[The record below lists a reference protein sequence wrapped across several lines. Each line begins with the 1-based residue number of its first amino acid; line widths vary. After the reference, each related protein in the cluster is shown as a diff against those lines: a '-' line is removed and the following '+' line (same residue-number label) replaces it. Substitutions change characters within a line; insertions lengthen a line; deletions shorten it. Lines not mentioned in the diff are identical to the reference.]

1 MNIAATILTAFIST
15 TVGVV
20 VTAVSRILSRANSGT
35 KALENGTQ
43 CLLRA
48 EIIRQNEKWVARGYC
63 PVYAKD
69 AVRREYEAYHALGGN
84 GVITDLYNDILALPE
99 TPPKQSKIKYRR
111 TINYDLATNFN

>member
-1 MNIAATILTAFIST
+1 MNIAATIITAVIST

-20 VTAVSRILSRANSGT
+20 VTAVIAYLRSGKVRH
-35 KALENGTQ
+35 KAVENGVQ
-43 CLLRA
+43 SLLRA
-48 EIIRQNEKWVARGYC
+48 EIIRQNEKWVERGYC

-99 TPPKQSKIKYRR
+99 TPPKQSKNKVSE
-111 TINYDLATNFN
+111 DD

>member
-20 VTAVSRILSRANSGT
+20 VTAVIARFKLGNRKY
-35 KALENGTQ
+35 KALQDGVQ
-43 CLLRA
+43 SLLRA
-48 EIIRQNEKWVARGYC
+48 EIIRQNEKWVERGYC

-84 GVITDLYNDILALPE
+84 GVITDLYNDIINLPE
-99 TPPKQSKIKYRR
+99 TAPKPKQRQNTKKTEVSK
-111 TINYDLATNFN
+111 